1 MRRVALVTGGN
12 RGIGLAACRG
22 LAKAGLDVVLGSRE
36 AEAGEEA
43 ARSLRDTGVHVRVL
57 GIDVAKPLA
66 IEHALHFLKAEKIHV
81 DVLVNNAG
89 VYSQEPAL
97 GDSDAAFREAWDV
110 HVMGPLALCRAL
122 IPGMK
127 KAKYGRV
134 VNVSS
139 GYGAFSEAMQG
150 PPAYAVTKAA
160 LNALTVKIAAEA
172 GTHVKVNSMCPGW
185 VQTRMGGTG
194 APLTPEQGADTIV
207 WLATLPEDGPTGGFY
222 RERQVTA
229 W

>member
-1 MRRVALVTGGN
+1 MRRTALVTGGN

-22 LAKAGLDVVLGSRE
+22 LANAGLDVVLASRD
-36 AEAGEEA
+36 AAAGEEA
-43 ARSLRDTGVHVRVL
+43 ARFLRDASAKVRVVAL
-57 GIDVAKPLA
+57 DVARPASIADCLR
-66 IEHALHFLKAEKIHV
+66 LLQAEQIHV

-89 VYSQEPAL
+89 VYPEEPAL
-97 GDSDAAFREAWDV
+97 GDSDAAFREAWEV
-110 HVMGPLALCRAL
+110 HVMGPLALCRSL
-122 IPGMK
+122 IPAMK

-139 GYGAFSEAMQG
+139 GYGAFAEAMQG

-160 LNALTVKIAAEA
+160 LNALTVKLATEA
-172 GTHVKVNSMCPGW
+172 GAGVKVNSMCPGW
-185 VQTRMGGTG
+185 VRTRMGGSG

-207 WLATLPEDGPTGGFY
+207 WLATLPDDGPTGGFY

>member
-1 MRRVALVTGGN
+1 MRRIAFVTGGN

-22 LAKAGLDVVLGSRE
+22 LAKAGLDVVLASRE
-36 AEAGEEA
+36 AAAGEEA
-43 ARSLRDTGVHVRVL
+43 ARSLRDTGVHVRVVAL
-57 GIDVAKPLA
+57 DVSKPAA
-66 IEHALHFLKAEKIHV
+66 ITSALHFLKAEQIHI

-97 GDSDAAFREAWDV
+97 GDSEGPFREAWEV
-110 HVMGPLALCRAL
+110 NVMGPLALCRAL
-122 IPGMK
+122 IPAMK

-139 GYGAFSEAMQG
+139 GYGAFAEAMQG

-160 LNALTVKIAAEA
+160 LNALTVKVAAEA
-172 GTHVKVNSMCPGW
+172 GPHVKVNSMCPGW
-185 VQTRMGGTG
+185 VQTRMGGSG
-194 APLTPEQGADTIV
+194 APLTPEQGADTIL
-207 WLATLPEDGPTGGFY
+207 WLATLPDDGPTGGFY
-222 RERQVTA
+222 RERAVTA

>member
-1 MRRVALVTGGN
+1 MRRLALVTGGN
-12 RGIGLAACRG
+12 RGIGLAACGG
-22 LAKAGLDVVLGSRE
+22 LARAGLDIVLASRE
-36 AEAGEEA
+36 AAAGEEA
-43 ARSLRDTGVHVRVL
+43 ARSLRDTGAHFRVVGL
-57 GIDVAKPLA
+57 DVAKPA
-66 IEHALHFLKAEKIHV
+66 SIVNCLHFLKAEKIHV

-89 VYSQEPAL
+89 VYPTVAAL
-97 GDSDAAFREAWDV
+97 GDSEAAFREAWEV
-110 HVMGPLALCRAL
+110 HVMGALALCRAL
-122 IPGMK
+122 IPPMQ
-127 KAKYGRV
+127 KAGYGRV

-160 LNALTVKIAAEA
+160 LNALTVKLSAET
-172 GTHVKVNSMCPGW
+172 GPHVKVNSMCPGW
-185 VQTRMGGTG
+185 VQTRMGGSG

-207 WLATLPEDGPTGGFY
+207 WLATLPHDGPTGGFY